1 MSCPW
6 YARCMVKEIRLQVD
20 ARLTLPAYRPKY
32 QGVPETPSE
41 FWQRVERAGMLVYAL
56 AFYDRLAAEHVGR
69 AKVRRETKKKFAERI
84 EREGRQAEAE
94 RVLAELSASGLSPR
108 EAQEALVQRLQPLD
122 GSQTRAWPTPD
133 PWEAGRLFRSKAD
146 YKRWLAQAN
155 PEDDLDRDEAND
167 RVNYARHRWQ
177 ERLAL
182 ATARRRAR
190 ALKASAPAPITSAI
204 GSNR

>member
-1 MSCPW
+1 MARPW
-6 YARCMVKEIRLQVD
+6 YERRCVVEDIRLQVE
-20 ARLTLPAYRPKY
+20 ARLKLPPPKDRY
-32 QGVPETPSE
+32 VRETPSA
-41 FWQRVERAGMLVYAL
+41 FWERVERAGLLSDAL
-56 AFYDRLAAEHVGR
+56 ALYDQLATDR
-69 AKVRRETKKKFAERI
+69 AVWAHVRRETKREFADRI
-84 EREGRQAEAE
+84 EREGRKAEAE
-94 RVLAELSASGLSPR
+94 RVLAELLASGLSPR
-108 EAQEALVQRLQPLD
+108 EAQEELVQRLQPLD

-133 PWEAGRLFRSKAD
+133 PWVAGRLFRSKAD